1 LRDDDVVNSSQ
12 ESSLIDPSLV
22 VSSYCS
28 NRSSKGQLHLL
39 WKKGKPP
46 VVERFSDRHV
56 HLPTRLVIRKVKC
69 EHNNNNS
76 AAAIETHMYAVRKM
90 EEQRPRE
97 PELRETEQQEAV
109 DYKSLSPQEL
119 FLPQAMAPAPT
130 LTIPD
135 WVIVSKELSIFVVDS
150 GLTPNECDALVALT
164 ERQCRGQYAAYTY
177 AKQTLGCRD
186 YPQLATACY
195 PAVHRVTHAIQNTL
209 SPKLPLQLDERE
221 PHVVKYDIS
230 KKERQKLDMH
240 TDKSEWTFLI
250 SLSDGC
256 GLDYEGGGTYFE
268 ALEATIHVQRGHAL
282 VFPGKLR
289 HCGQRISKGVRF
301 LLVGFLVDAVN
312 AIHSSTSNMNTTTN
326 TSPLGTSNTTNTNT
340 TTTTTTTVT
349 TTRTGNVVQVTT

>member
-1 LRDDDVVNSSQ
+1 MGNSASTSCLCLRDDDVVNSSQ

-97 PELRETEQQEAV
+97 PELRETEQEEAV

-130 LTIPD
+130 LT
-135 WVIVSKELSIFVVDS
+135 SKSL
-150 GLTPNECDALVALT
+150 LC
-164 ERQCRGQYAAYTY
+164 
-177 AKQTLGCRD
+177 
-186 YPQLATACY
+186 
-195 PAVHRVTHAIQNTL
+195 
-209 SPKLPLQLDERE
+209 
-221 PHVVKYDIS
+221 HVRLY
-230 KKERQKLDMH
+230 
-240 TDKSEWTFLI
+240 
-250 SLSDGC
+250 
-256 GLDYEGGGTYFE
+256 
-268 ALEATIHVQRGHAL
+268 
-282 VFPGKLR
+282 
-289 HCGQRISKGVRF
+289 
-301 LLVGFLVDAVN
+301 
-312 AIHSSTSNMNTTTN
+312 IHSYIHTGWVSTSYLLTHSLYIYMFVYD
-326 TSPLGTSNTTNTNT
+326 SSRLGHC
-340 TTTTTTTVT
+340 
-349 TTRTGNVVQVTT
+349 Q

>member
-1 LRDDDVVNSSQ
+1 
-12 ESSLIDPSLV
+12 
-22 VSSYCS
+22 
-28 NRSSKGQLHLL
+28 
-39 WKKGKPP
+39 
-46 VVERFSDRHV
+46 
-56 HLPTRLVIRKVKC
+56 
-69 EHNNNNS
+69 
-76 AAAIETHMYAVRKM
+76 M
-90 EEQRPRE
+90 
-97 PELRETEQQEAV
+97 
-109 DYKSLSPQEL
+109 
-119 FLPQAMAPAPT
+119 
-130 LTIPD
+130 
-135 WVIVSKELSIFVVDS
+135 VSKELNIFVVDS
-150 GLTPNECDALVALT
+150 GLTPRECDGLVALT
-164 ERQCRGQYAAYTY
+164 ERECRGQYAAYTY

-195 PAVHRVTHAIQNTL
+195 PAVHRVTHAIQTSL
-209 SPKLPLQLDERE
+209 SPKLALKLDERE

-301 LLVGFLVDAVN
+301 LLVGFLVDAN
-312 AIHSSTSNMNTTTN
+312 TINNNNMNKTSMTPIGGGTN
-326 TSPLGTSNTTNTNT
+326 AA

-349 TTRTGNVVQVTT
+349 TTMTSTGNVQVTT